1 MKPTKE
7 MRNSLFLI
15 AFGVILYVVLQN
27 LGEIS
32 SAFGWLSAALRPI
45 LVGLCVAF
53 VINVFLR
60 RLEKILQK
68 TRLFKSRPRALR
80 SVSIVVCMVLTVG
93 LVGITAIV
101 LIPKL
106 VDGVQLI
113 VSLLPQAGE
122 HINEFV
128 TGFMTQHGMEPQV
141 IESAQNYIRSM
152 TNQLLDIIRNS
163 SADVVAFL
171 MSSVM
176 TAASSIFSLVTGFL
190 LAVYVL
196 YHKETIQR
204 YAERTLKRFGIPRW
218 NEKITRFTHISFSIF
233 SHFVEGQL
241 LQSVILGLVCYLGL
255 LLIGIPYSEIIALIT
270 ALFGLIPILGGW
282 LSGIVSALLVVAA
295 SPAQIWIFL
304 IYFLSLQQIIG
315 SFVYP
320 RIVGAQ
326 MGLPSLLVVCAILIG
341 QAVAGMVGIMFFVP
355 LSAVLFC
362 FFKESLQKPPRFPQ
376 SAP

>member
-1 MKPTKE
+1 
-7 MRNSLFLI
+7 
-15 AFGVILYVVLQN
+15 
-27 LGEIS
+27 
-32 SAFGWLSAALRPI
+32 
-45 LVGLCVAF
+45 
-53 VINVFLR
+53 
-60 RLEKILQK
+60 
-68 TRLFKSRPRALR
+68 
-80 SVSIVVCMVLTVG
+80 
-93 LVGITAIV
+93 
-101 LIPKL
+101 
-106 VDGVQLI
+106 
-113 VSLLPQAGE
+113 
-122 HINEFV
+122 
-128 TGFMTQHGMEPQV
+128 MTQHGMEPQV

-204 YAERTLKRFGIPRW
+204 YAECTLKRFGIPRW

-315 SFVYP
+315 SFVYL

-326 MGLPSLLVVCAILIG
+326 MGLPSLLVVCAILVG